1 MKIGYARVSTDDQNL
16 AMQLDAL
23 RAAGCEKIHEDKA
36 SGILHGRR
44 GLTEALESCAA
55 GDVLV
60 VWKLDRLARSLHDLV
75 VIAADLKSRGVGLK
89 ILTGE
94 GAAVDTTHAQG
105 RMIFGILAVMAEFE
119 REMISERTV
128 AGMVAARNRG
138 VRVGRPLK
146 LSEFQRRE
154 AASML
159 DAGKARSDIAALLG
173 VHVGTL
179 RRALKGPDDLGGF
192 QHRKNLRPLY
202 GPENGFNGCEAR
214 RLPCLLLSVAE
225 RKMLSKNREK
235 HRVRKT
241 PVFVLRPHRG
251 PKSSTSQ
258 ERRAKA

>member
-16 AMQLDAL
+16 ALQLDAL
-23 RAAGCEKIHEDKA
+23 RSAGCEVVHEDKA
-36 SGILHGRR
+36 SGALSVRK
-44 GLTEALESCAA
+44 GLADALTRCAA

-75 VIAADLKSRGVGLK
+75 VIAADLKGRGVGLK

-128 AGMVAARNRG
+128 AGMTAAKRRG
-138 VRVGRPLK
+138 VRVGRPPK
-146 LSEFQRRE
+146 LTEFQRRE

-159 DAGKARSDIAALLG
+159 EEGKARSDVAALLG

-179 RRALKGPDDLGGF
+179 RRALKGLDDLGG
-192 QHRKNLRPLY
+192 
-202 GPENGFNGCEAR
+202 
-214 RLPCLLLSVAE
+214 
-225 RKMLSKNREK
+225 
-235 HRVRKT
+235 T
-241 PVFVLRPHRG
+241 P
-251 PKSSTSQ
+251 
-258 ERRAKA
+258 A